1 MRMVT
6 SVKIWHSI
14 NNEQFY
20 SSQILEYEG
29 DFKLNFLITSTNFWS
44 VIGYRQV
51 SFYTRV
57 MFLKNI
63 VQIEHK
69 IPI

>member
-63 VQIEHK
+63 VQIENK